1 MFDELRNENLE
12 AKQRAQA
19 EKELK
24 ECSFRPDTHRS
35 KRPGEEMVP
44 PRDLYGFLSDQQ
56 RFLETKNMKMMKMK
70 QETMEGENTEITAQ
84 PKLDGL
90 SVQIADMLDDRK
102 GSPTHKRL
110 YNKG

>member
-1 MFDELRNENLE
+1 MA
-12 AKQRAQA
+12 AKQEQQAQR
-19 EKELK
+19 ELQ
-24 ECSFRPDTHRS
+24 ECSFTPNTARS
-35 KRPGEEMVP
+35 KRPGEELVP

-70 QETMEGENTEITAQ
+70 QETMEGENTDITAQ

-90 SVQIADMLDDRK
+90 SMQIADMLENRK

-110 YNKG
+110 YT